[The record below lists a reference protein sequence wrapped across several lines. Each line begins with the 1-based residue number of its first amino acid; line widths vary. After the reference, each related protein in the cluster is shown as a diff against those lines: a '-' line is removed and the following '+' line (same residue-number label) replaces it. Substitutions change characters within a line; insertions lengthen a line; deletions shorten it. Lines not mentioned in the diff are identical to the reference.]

1 VNFCFWGILGL
12 CLFSYDVEGPT
23 FGSRFGNLKWRRV
36 RGGPQLTCAGGTVAG
51 QLDSSGGFCEFFFLF
66 FIF

>member
-1 VNFCFWGILGL
+1 
-12 CLFSYDVEGPT
+12 
-23 FGSRFGNLKWRRV
+23 LKWRRV